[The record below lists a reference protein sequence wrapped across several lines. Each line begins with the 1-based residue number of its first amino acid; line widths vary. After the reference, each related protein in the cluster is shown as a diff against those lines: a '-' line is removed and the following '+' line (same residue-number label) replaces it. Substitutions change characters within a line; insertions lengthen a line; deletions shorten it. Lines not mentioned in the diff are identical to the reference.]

1 MTPDTQCAKDA
12 ARALVKNAKR
22 FAGWK
27 EASRLIYQGMFHRIT
42 SFKTSP
48 NGRIS
53 ISMIRDETKL
63 PELIEQAGR
72 GDKDALAVLQREIMD
87 LLRRGSPL
95 PQALQEYV
103 EGALGPGSRRTR
115 RNSAPNLAR
124 DWYIAEAVAT
134 VERLGFDR
142 TRNVATANKD
152 LHHSACSIVADILKE
167 EGVAMTEQNVARIS
181 EAWDHLC
188 RSY

>member
-12 ARALVKNAKR
+12 ARTLLKNAKR
-22 FAGWK
+22 LAGWK

-53 ISMIRDETKL
+53 ISMVRDETKL
-63 PELIEQAGR
+63 PELIEQAR
-72 GDKDALAVLQREIMD
+72 SGDKDALAVLQREIMD
-87 LLRRGSPL
+87 LVRRGSPL
-95 PQALQEYV
+95 PQALQDYV
-103 EGALGPGSRRTR
+103 EEALGPGSRPSR
-115 RNSAPNLAR
+115 RNAAPNLVR

-142 TRNVATANKD
+142 TRNVATAYKD
-152 LHHSACSIVADILKE
+152 LRQSACSLVADVLKE
-167 EGVAMTEQNVARIS
+167 EGVEMTEQNVARIS
-181 EAWDHLC
+181 EAWRRLC